1 MREPPTQARVALR
14 ATCAS
19 LTLSKQ
25 SLASA
30 SVKEKIGTLS
40 VSRLSPAPTA
50 CALRSHASHV
60 SRMSVRPS
68 LLDLKS
74 RWMQAGPPCSSP
86 PRCVDTSA

>member
-30 SVKEKIGTLS
+30 SVKEKI
-40 VSRLSPAPTA
+40 VRLSHSQSHHLKRTSYVSHQRRPRRA
-50 CALRSHASHV
+50 CALRSHRI
-60 SRMSVRPS
+60 SRQPHERPTV
-68 LLDLKS
+68 
-74 RWMQAGPPCSSP
+74 A
-86 PRCVDTSA
+86 PRPQK

>member
-30 SVKEKIGTLS
+30 SVKEKI
-40 VSRLSPAPTA
+40 VRLSQSHQTPLTSLTSSRPTA

-60 SRMSVRPS
+60 SRMSVRP
-68 LLDLKS
+68 
-74 RWMQAGPPCSSP
+74 
-86 PRCVDTSA
+86 

>member
-30 SVKEKIGTLS
+30 SVKEKI
-40 VSRLSPAPTA
+40 VRLSQ
-50 CALRSHASHV
+50 SHV
-60 SRMSVRPS
+60 SHQRRP
-68 LLDLKS
+68 
-74 RWMQAGPPCSSP
+74 RA
-86 PRCVDTSA
+86 RCGLMHLTSAA